1 MPAVF
6 SRADIERIA
15 ALAHLEL
22 RDDEVELFAAQL
34 GAILEYANQLQ
45 QLDTTGVPPTST
57 VLVEDEGERADE
69 VAPCLDRETAL
80 ANAPDPA
87 LEVGLFRVPR
97 VIG

>member
-22 RDDEVELFAAQL
+22 DEQEVERFAAQL
-34 GAILEYANQLQ
+34 ADILVYANQLQ
-45 QLDTTGVPPTST
+45 QIDTTGVPPTARVSR
-57 VLVEDEGERADE
+57 EDDPERMDE
-69 VAPCLDRETAL
+69 VAPSLDRDIAL
-80 ANAPDPA
+80 ANAPDA
-87 LEVGLFRVPR
+87 SLEAGLFRVPR